1 MRVALTDNFV
11 RTAKPPAR
19 GSTSIFDDTQRGLC
33 LRISAAGTKSFCL
46 VQGKERTRSYLGKYP
61 IVSLAQARA
70 ECRRILAEQTLSATQ
85 AKPVDIVTLNEAVET
100 FLANSEKRNR
110 PRTAKDYRRLITRHF
125 VPSLGEKRI
134 GEITPREVA
143 KIIDGLLATPSECAH
158 AFAAIKIFF
167 RWAMRRHLTK
177 NNPAEGLQGPPKA
190 RSRERVLTDSELR
203 EVLQKAR
210 AAGFPFGLVL
220 ELLILTGQRRSEI
233 GSLEWSWIDADK
245 RTITLPASVTKNKR
259 EHTFPYGQ
267 MVADVL
273 DRINR
278 QGKFLFP
285 GSKDVSLP
293 ITGWS
298 NFKAAFDKDCKVTS
312 WTLHDLRR
320 TFATNLAALGIRLE
334 VTEKLLNH
342 VSGSFGGIVG
352 VYQRHGYM
360 DEMRAAIDLW
370 EKRLDQVSPQT

>member
-1 MRVALTDNFV
+1 MPNTRLTDV
-11 RTAKPPAR
+11 AIKSLKPPLEGQITYWDETLPSFGVR
-19 GSTSIFDDTQRGLC
+19 VSQG
-33 LRISAAGTKSFCL
+33 GTKSFVL
-46 VQGKERTRSYLGKYP
+46 VYGEARTRKTLGRYP
-61 IVSLAQARA
+61 VISLADARA
-70 ECRRILAEQTLSATQ
+70 EAKRILAKLTLGTHTT
-85 AKPVDIVTLNEAVET
+85 PTVRFDEALAT
-100 FLANSEKRNR
+100 FLANADKRNK
-110 PRTAKDYRRLITRHF
+110 PRTVKDYRRLLTRHF
-125 VPSLGEKRI
+125 LPTLGKKQI
-134 GEITPREVA
+134 SEITPRDIARIV
-143 KIIDGLLATPSECAH
+143 DGLLATPSECAH

-177 NNPAEGLQGPPKA
+177 SNPAEGLQGPPKA

-210 AAGFPFGLVL
+210 VAGFPFGLVL

-273 DRINR
+273 DRIHR

-298 NFKAAFDKDCKVTS
+298 NFKSAFDKDCKVTS

-370 EKRLDQVSPQT
+370 EKRLDQISPQT